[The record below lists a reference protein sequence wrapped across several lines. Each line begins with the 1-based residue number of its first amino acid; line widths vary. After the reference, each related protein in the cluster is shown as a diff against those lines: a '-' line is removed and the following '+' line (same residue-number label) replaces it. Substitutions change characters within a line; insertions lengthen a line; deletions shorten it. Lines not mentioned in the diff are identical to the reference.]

1 MGVGVRVKSHPSWDE
16 TCQLMGSISESAIAV
31 WRAWM
36 WLQHAG
42 HGLNINYVR
51 FHVLATI
58 WKLSDV
64 WRTGAEKEIEL
75 QSGIVGA
82 SSHVHLHCQAHG
94 GSLIVGT
101 PLVFFVSVMGDRW
114 WAGSDRR

>member
-16 TCQLMGSISESAIAV
+16 KCQLMGSISESAIAV
-31 WRAWM
+31 WRAWV

-58 WKLSDV
+58 
-64 WRTGAEKEIEL
+64 
-75 QSGIVGA
+75 
-82 SSHVHLHCQAHG
+82 
-94 GSLIVGT
+94 
-101 PLVFFVSVMGDRW
+101 
-114 WAGSDRR
+114 